1 MTRCGAALAV
11 AAVALA
17 AVTGCTRHD
26 AERRAQAE
34 GRTTITFVGWGAPEE
49 RQVLLEVI
57 AAYEQKHPLVYV
69 NYTQVPGVGY
79 DYLNKLRLM
88 LVAGMPPDVFY
99 VPDGAFGELVRTGAL
114 LELDPLV
121 AASRVVDPHAM
132 WSTAVERYRWNGHR
146 LHEGSLYAL
155 PKDLG
160 PTAMYYDAD
169 RLRARGVALPDPHE
183 PMTWSEAVAMWHALT
198 YDDGGVH
205 RYGITSFPYEAAVW
219 SSGEEVL
226 APDRRSWNLTS
237 PVAIRA
243 VQWCADLALRE
254 HVAPNPTR
262 LGDQGGGG
270 RELFEARLAAMHID
284 GRWMVPRF
292 RQLEFDWDVAPIP
305 VPERGARSITWS
317 GSVGLAVSAKTHH
330 PTEAFSLVEYLAGP
344 EGQAR
349 LTATGLQLPNQK
361 ELAATSLFLQPGKAP
376 RHAEVFVQAAE
387 TSRPASATLVP
398 NAFWNDVFSSFVE
411 EVWRGDRT
419 AASLFPEIKPRIDQA
434 LRTRNAE
441 P

>member
-1 MTRCGAALAV
+1 
-11 AAVALA
+11 
-17 AVTGCTRHD
+17 
-26 AERRAQAE
+26 
-34 GRTTITFVGWGAPEE
+34 
-49 RQVLLEVI
+49 
-57 AAYEQKHPLVYV
+57 
-69 NYTQVPGVGY
+69 
-79 DYLNKLRLM
+79 
-88 LVAGMPPDVFY
+88 
-99 VPDGAFGELVRTGAL
+99 
-114 LELDPLV
+114 
-121 AASRVVDPHAM
+121 
-132 WSTAVERYRWNGHR
+132 
-146 LHEGSLYAL
+146 
-155 PKDLG
+155 
-160 PTAMYYDAD
+160 
-169 RLRARGVALPDPHE
+169 
-183 PMTWSEAVAMWHALT
+183 
-198 YDDGGVH
+198 
-205 RYGITSFPYEAAVW
+205 
-219 SSGEEVL
+219 
-226 APDRRSWNLTS
+226 
-237 PVAIRA
+237 
-243 VQWCADLALRE
+243 
-254 HVAPNPTR
+254 
-262 LGDQGGGG
+262 
-270 RELFEARLAAMHID
+270 MHID